1 MRISAKGEYA
11 LLALYELAR
20 DYSSTGVLTIDQIS
34 CRQDIPHPFLVQI
47 LQDLKRAGLV
57 ESRRGAG
64 GGYRLASHP
73 RDISI
78 GQVMRLI
85 DGPVLP
91 LKCSLPSSVS
101 TCPRV
106 GRCPIS
112 YVWNDVRSTIES
124 ALDHTTLDDVLNRRH
139 WTGSQSTL
147 T

>member
-1 MRISAKGEYA
+1 MRVSAKGEYA

-20 DYSSTGVLTIDQIS
+20 DYGSTEVLTIDQIS
-34 CRQDIPHPFLVQI
+34 RRQDIPHPFLVQI
-47 LQDLKRAGLV
+47 LQDLKKAGLV

-78 GQVMRLI
+78 GRVMRLI

-91 LKCSLPSSVS
+91 LKCSLTSGVS
-101 TCPRV
+101 TCPRA

-112 YVWNDVRSTIES
+112 YVWDDVRAAIEGV
-124 ALDHTTLDDVLNRRH
+124 LDRTTFDDVLNGRH
-139 WTGSQSTL
+139 CTDSGSSFA
-147 T
+147 